1 MKKSPGAI
9 FDAAEP
15 RPRRGEAQDEPRRAL
30 VTGATG
36 FVGAAVVRALLAE
49 GWQVRALVRAGSD
62 RRNVAALAVEE
73 AVGDLTDAASLE
85 RAVAGCDAAFHV
97 AADYRLWAPQ
107 PQELYRANVDGT
119 ANLLEAAWR
128 AGVRRI
134 VYTSSVAAVG
144 LPADGRPG
152 VEDTPVALADMIGHY
167 KRSKFLAEERA
178 REAASRGV
186 PVVIVNPS
194 TPIGPGDVKP
204 TPTGQIV
211 LDAARGRMP
220 AYVDTGLNVVHVDDV
235 AAGHVLAFH
244 RGRTG
249 ERYILG
255 GEDMTLRQIL
265 TLIAQLAGRSP
276 PRVRLPHGA
285 VLPVAYVS
293 ELYARLTGRP
303 TRVTVESVRM
313 ARKRMFFSSAK
324 AAQELGYRWRPP
336 AEAFADALRWFRT
349 NGYLADGV
357 PSESK

>member
-1 MKKSPGAI
+1 MK
-9 FDAAEP
+9 
-15 RPRRGEAQDEPRRAL
+15 AL

-36 FVGAAVVRALLAE
+36 FVGAAVARALLAE
-49 GWQVRALVRAGSD
+49 GWQVRALVRGGSD
-62 RRNVAALAVEE
+62 RRNIATLAVEQ
-73 AVGDLTDAASLE
+73 AVGDLTDPASLE
-85 RAVAGCDAAFHV
+85 RALEGCEAAFHV

-107 PQELYRANVDGT
+107 PRELYRTNVDGSRH
-119 ANLLEAAWR
+119 LLDAAQR

-134 VYTSSVAAVG
+134 VYTSSVATVG
-144 LPADGRPG
+144 IPAGGGPG
-152 VEDTPVALADMIGHY
+152 AEDTPAGLADMIGHY
-167 KRSKFLAEERA
+167 KRSKFLAEEQA
-178 REAASRGV
+178 REAAARGV

-211 LDAARGRMP
+211 LDAARGRTP
-220 AYVDTGLNVVHVDDV
+220 AYVDTGLNIVHVDDV
-235 AAGHVLAFH
+235 AAGHLLAFH
-244 RGRTG
+244 RGRVG

-265 TLIAQLAGRSP
+265 TLIAQLVDRSP
-276 PRVRLPHGA
+276 PRIRLPHAA

-303 TRVTVESVRM
+303 TRVTVDGVRM

-324 AAQELGYRWRPP
+324 AVRELGYRWRPP
-336 AEAFADALRWFRT
+336 ADAFADALRWFRT
-349 NGYLADGV
+349 NGYLTDGA